1 MSASSRPFCISAV
14 LRNTVLA
21 VRLTTE
27 SASADKCAI
36 ARSISSLSIHQL
48 ASRPWVGS
56 QAQAECLQ
64 KGVVFRA
71 RLFVGR
77 DKGRRKP
84 CVCDHAI
91 ERKESGGQANT
102 PKDDAA
108 GNRMNS
114 LGQRNQFVIPAMIS
128 ESRQTVTRT
137 TMAIMILRALEF
149 SSGFTVCL
157 RQCASDTLRFN
168 RNVEKRRSDFSR
180 IIASWSQRLRVFVR

>member
-71 RLFVGR
+71 RLFLGR
-77 DKGRRKP
+77 DKRSRKP

-91 ERKESGGQANT
+91 KGEEAGCEDERPENDT
-102 PKDDAA
+102 A

-114 LGQRNQFVIPAMIS
+114 LGQRNQTGNARDDHREQAHRYQDDEGNNDSPRAGILGRFHSLSSLVCIWHSRVQSKRGNSHRCFAKIDIVRAM
-128 ESRQTVTRT
+128 ES
-137 TMAIMILRALEF
+137 LAL
-149 SSGFTVCL
+149 S
-157 RQCASDTLRFN
+157 
-168 RNVEKRRSDFSR
+168 
-180 IIASWSQRLRVFVR
+180 